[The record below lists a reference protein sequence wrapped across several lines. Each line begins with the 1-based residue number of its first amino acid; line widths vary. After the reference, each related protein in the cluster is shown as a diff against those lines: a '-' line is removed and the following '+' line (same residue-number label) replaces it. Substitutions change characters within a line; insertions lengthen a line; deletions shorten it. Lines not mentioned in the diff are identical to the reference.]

1 MTNEMQFYMNN
12 DRYQQVRAILGGL
25 ANADILTISEREE
38 ILAMIKD
45 RIPSDIDI
53 AGRRN

>member
-1 MTNEMQFYMNN
+1 MNKDMKFYMNN

-53 AGRRN
+53 AGRR